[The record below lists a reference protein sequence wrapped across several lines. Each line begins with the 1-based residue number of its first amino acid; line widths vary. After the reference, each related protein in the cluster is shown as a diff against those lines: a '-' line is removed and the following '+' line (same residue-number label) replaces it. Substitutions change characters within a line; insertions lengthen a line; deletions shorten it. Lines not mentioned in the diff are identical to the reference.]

1 MSSIAQFFA
10 DIVAGELDIY
20 VITFTLVT
28 AMVILLFMSFPM
40 VVPLA
45 VGALIGLVHFS
56 GTDPQVIIQQMV
68 TGISPNALIAVPMFI
83 LAADIMTRGHT
94 AHNLLSLIQAFVGH
108 MRGGLPITTCIS
120 CTLFGSVSGSTQ
132 ATVVSVGKIM
142 RPKLLQAGYKDSFVM
157 ALIINA
163 SDIAFLIPPSIGLIL
178 YGTLANTSVGELF
191 IAGIGPGL
199 MLALMFSIYCY
210 FYSIKH
216 ADSIALV
223 EITDWAQKL
232 SALKKSIL
240 PLGFPVLIVGGIYS
254 GIMTPT
260 EAASFA
266 VLYAVLVECVIY
278 RQLTIQDLMDS
289 ALSTGLI
296 TAVVFIL
303 VGIGQAFSWYI
314 SFEQIP
320 QELLAPLSLDDASPE
335 FVLFVI
341 ALAFFVGCMFVDSLV
356 VLLILTPIFVPI
368 VESVGLDPV
377 LVGVM
382 VTLQMAIGSATP
394 PFGCDIFTAIAIFN
408 RPYMD
413 VIRGTLPFILILF
426 VMTAI
431 LIFFPNVALSLRD
444 LAFN

>member
-1 MSSIAQFFA
+1 
-10 DIVAGELDIY
+10 
-20 VITFTLVT
+20 
-28 AMVILLFMSFPM
+28 
-40 VVPLA
+40 
-45 VGALIGLVHFS
+45 
-56 GTDPQVIIQQMV
+56 
-68 TGISPNALIAVPMFI
+68 
-83 LAADIMTRGHT
+83 
-94 AHNLLSLIQAFVGH
+94 
-108 MRGGLPITTCIS
+108 
-120 CTLFGSVSGSTQ
+120 
-132 ATVVSVGKIM
+132 
-142 RPKLLQAGYKDSFVM
+142 
-157 ALIINA
+157 
-163 SDIAFLIPPSIGLIL
+163 
-178 YGTLANTSVGELF
+178 
-191 IAGIGPGL
+191 
-199 MLALMFSIYCY
+199 
-210 FYSIKH
+210 
-216 ADSIALV
+216 LV
-223 EITDWAQKL
+223 EKTDWAERL
-232 SALKKSIL
+232 RALKKSIL

-260 EAASFA
+260 EAAAFA
-266 VLYAVLVECVIY
+266 VLYAVLIECVIY
-278 RQLTIQDLMDS
+278 RQLKIKDLMDS

-303 VGIGQAFSWYI
+303 VGIGQSFSWYI

-320 QELLAPLSLDDASPE
+320 QELLAPLSLENASPE

-426 VMTAI
+426 AMTAI
-431 LIFFPNVALSLRD
+431 LIFFPGVALSLRD